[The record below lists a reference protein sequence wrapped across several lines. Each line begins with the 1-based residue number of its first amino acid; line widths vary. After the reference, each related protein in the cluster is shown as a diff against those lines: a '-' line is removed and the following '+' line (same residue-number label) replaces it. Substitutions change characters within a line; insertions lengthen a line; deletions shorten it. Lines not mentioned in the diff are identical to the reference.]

1 MGGSVPTGIP
11 FVLGQSHSRVRH
23 LWNVAPRAH
32 CMERQPSNQAV
43 ERTATRY
50 VFTFSVTRAVT
61 LPAMRALGGRRSL
74 YSR

>member
-1 MGGSVPTGIP
+1 
-11 FVLGQSHSRVRH
+11 
-23 LWNVAPRAH
+23 
-32 CMERQPSNQAV
+32 MERQPSNQAV